1 MRFFKAYIVFHQLV
15 KFHGLKAVD
24 IHPRIEDV
32 VCVFQKILVF
42 PLTRL
47 IVDIRL
53 STDENAVWV
62 CAAPT
67 HSLPPP
73 DFVELCKNA
82 QKTRLRKAVS
92 GKVDYEIVFI
102 PFSARQARFLPRSA
116 FRPPLDEI
124 LPRYRAFD
132 RFD

>member
-67 HSLPPP
+67 HSLPPLILSN
-73 DFVELCKNA
+73 FVKM
-82 QKTRLRKAVS
+82 RKKPA
-92 GKVDYEIVFI
+92 YEK
-102 PFSARQARFLPRSA
+102 P
-116 FRPPLDEI
+116 
-124 LPRYRAFD
+124 
-132 RFD
+132 